1 MGFDLIILIKSIG
14 YIGVWSIIFAET
26 GIIFGVLLPGD
37 MLLFAVG
44 VLAAQGTFHIVPLSI
59 GCGIAAF
66 VGNLMGYELG
76 RWLGLPFI
84 KKYASSFIT
93 DEHLNKTRLFF
104 ERYGRSG
111 LVIARFVPVARTV
124 APFLAGI
131 TRMDYREFLVY
142 SAVGAA
148 VWGSGLPILGYMLAG
163 LIPHEMIDYILMP
176 VIVIIIFIIA
186 WPWIKGK
193 IIKK

>member
-59 GCGIAAF
+59 GCGLAAF
-66 VGNLMGYELG
+66 VGNLVGYELG

>member
-26 GIIFGVLLPGD
+26 GIIFRVLLPGD

-59 GCGIAAF
+59 GCGLAAF
-66 VGNLMGYELG
+66 VGNLVGYELG